1 MLVLTRRAGESI
13 VIGNDV
19 VITVLEIRGGQIR
32 IGVDAP
38 RNLAVHRAEIYQQ
51 VMAENQAAV
60 ASADRHAALLQTR
73 ASRLRLEPPGAQ
85 RGGTGDP
92 SAR

>member
-1 MLVLTRRAGESI
+1 MLVLTRKAGESI
-13 VIGNDV
+13 VIGNEV

-38 RNLAVHRAEIYQQ
+38 RDLSVHRAEIYQQ

-60 ASADRHAALLQTR
+60 ASADRRSDIVRAA
-73 ASRLRLEPPGAQ
+73 SKLRLQQPKPAGQ
-85 RGGTGDP
+85 SDR
-92 SAR
+92 